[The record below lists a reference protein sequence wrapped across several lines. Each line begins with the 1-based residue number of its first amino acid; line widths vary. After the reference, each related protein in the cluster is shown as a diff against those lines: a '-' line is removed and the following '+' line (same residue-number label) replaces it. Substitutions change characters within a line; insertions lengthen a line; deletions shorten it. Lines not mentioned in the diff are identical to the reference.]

1 MSYEAGFSAD
11 DLRIAEL
18 FDDGWD
24 IAEIVRRVLGIEASG
39 GARYQ
44 KAGREIQAA
53 LPRVRRS

>member
-18 FDDGWD
+18 FDDCCD
-24 IAEIVRRVLGIEASG
+24 IAEIVRRVLGLEASG

-44 KAGREIQAA
+44 KASREIQAA